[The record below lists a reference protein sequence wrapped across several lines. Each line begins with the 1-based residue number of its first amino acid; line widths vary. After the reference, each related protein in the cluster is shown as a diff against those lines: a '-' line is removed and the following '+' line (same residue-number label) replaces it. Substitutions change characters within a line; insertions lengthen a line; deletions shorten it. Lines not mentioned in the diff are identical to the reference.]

1 MENTYRQRRR
11 KSNFVRLF
19 DKTPPG
25 IICPH
30 FYILAHANGCP
41 YDCSY
46 CYLQLTFRGK
56 TEPVLFRNLDD
67 LNREVRQFLELPEP
81 SVLNAGEL
89 SDGLAFDHITR
100 LSRSIV
106 PMFAAQSR
114 HKLLFLTKSDNV
126 GQILELVHGGQTIVS
141 FSVNA
146 PAVSESYEKAA
157 APVEKRMTA
166 AEKTKASGYP
176 VRFRIDPIIPI
187 PGWRSMYEE
196 LVDRVIDVEPERIT
210 LGTLR
215 YFPNVKSFAR
225 KLGRDTSVFDFA
237 TERSNEDGRYRVSLD
252 ERLRV
257 YSTLLERIN
266 DRVPAGLCKETK
278 RCWDVLNAKFGL
290 DENVCNCT
298 P

>member
-106 PMFAAQSR
+106 PMFAVLS
-114 HKLLFLTKSDNV
+114 
-126 GQILELVHGGQTIVS
+126 
-141 FSVNA
+141 
-146 PAVSESYEKAA
+146 
-157 APVEKRMTA
+157 KRT
-166 AEKTKASGYP
+166 G
-176 VRFRIDPIIPI
+176 RFRELRKSRSTRRETHDRRRKNQSLRLPCPFQDRPHNPHTRVAKYVRRTRR
-187 PGWRSMYEE
+187 PGNR
-196 LVDRVIDVEPERIT
+196 RRT
-210 LGTLR
+210 
-215 YFPNVKSFAR
+215 
-225 KLGRDTSVFDFA
+225 
-237 TERSNEDGRYRVSLD
+237 
-252 ERLRV
+252 
-257 YSTLLERIN
+257 
-266 DRVPAGLCKETK
+266 
-278 RCWDVLNAKFGL
+278 
-290 DENVCNCT
+290 
-298 P
+298 

>member
-1 MENTYRQRRR
+1 MENTYRKRRR

-56 TEPVLFRNLDD
+56 VEPVLFRNLDD
-67 LNREVRQFLELPEP
+67 LTREVRQFLELLEP

-89 SDGLAFDHITR
+89 SDGLAFDHVTG

-106 PMFAAQSR
+106 PIFAAQSR

-126 GQILELVHGGQTIVS
+126 GRILDLEHGGRTIVS
-141 FSVNA
+141 FSINA
-146 PAVSESYEKAA
+146 PPVSETYEKAA
-157 APVEKRMTA
+157 PPIEKRIAA
-166 AEKTKASGYP
+166 AEKVKAAGYP
-176 VRFRIDPIIPI
+176 IRFRIDPIIPV
-187 PGWRSMYEE
+187 PGWQSMYEY
-196 LVDRVIDVEPERIT
+196 LIDRILDVEPERIT

-237 TERSNEDGRYRVSLD
+237 TERSREDGRYRVSLD
-252 ERLRV
+252 KRLRV

-266 DRVPAGLCKETK
+266 DRIPVGLCKETE
-278 RCWDVLNAKFGL
+278 RCWDVLNTKFGL
-290 DENVCNCT
+290 DGNVCNCT
-298 P
+298 L

>member
-1 MENTYRQRRR
+1 MEDIYQKRRR

-56 TEPVLFRNLDD
+56 VKPVLFQNLED
-67 LNREVRQFLELPEP
+67 LTREVRQFLELPEP

-89 SDGLAFDHITR
+89 SDGLAFDHVTG
-100 LSRSIV
+100 LSRFTV
-106 PMFAAQSR
+106 PVFAAQNR

-126 GQILELVHGGQTIVS
+126 RRILDLEHGRQTIVS

-146 PAVSESYEKAA
+146 SAVSGIYEKAA
-157 APVEKRMTA
+157 APIGKRLTA
-166 AEKTKASGYP
+166 AGKTKAAGYP
-176 VRFRIDPIIPI
+176 VRFRIDPIIPV
-187 PGWRSMYEE
+187 PGWRNMYEE
-196 LVDRVIDVEPERIT
+196 LIDRILDVEPERVT

-237 TERSNEDGRYRVSLD
+237 TERSGEDGRYRVSLD
-252 ERLRV
+252 RRLRV

-266 DRVPAGLCKETK
+266 NRVPVGICKETR
-278 RCWDVLNAKFGL
+278 RCRDVLNAKFALG
-290 DENVCNCT
+290 ENVCNCT
-298 P
+298 L

>member
-1 MENTYRQRRR
+1 MEDTYEKRRR

-19 DKTPPG
+19 DKTSPG

-56 TEPVLFRNLDD
+56 VEPVLFRNLDD
-67 LNREVRQFLELPEP
+67 LTREIRQFLELPEP

-89 SDGLAFDHITR
+89 SDGLAFDHVTG
-100 LSRSIV
+100 LSRSLV

-126 GQILELVHGGQTIVS
+126 GRILELEHDARTIVS

-146 PAVSESYEKAA
+146 PAVSETYEKAA
-157 APVEKRMTA
+157 APVEKRIIA
-166 AEKTKASGYP
+166 ARKTKAAGYP
-176 VRFRIDPIIPI
+176 VRFRVDPIIPV

-196 LVDRVIDVEPERIT
+196 LVDRVLDIEPERIT

-215 YFPNVKSFAR
+215 YFPNVRSFAR

-237 TERSNEDGRYRVSLD
+237 TERSREDGRYRVSLNK
-252 ERLRV
+252 RLHV

-266 DRVPAGLCKETK
+266 DRIPAGLCKETG
-278 RCWDVLNAKFGL
+278 RCRDVLNARFGL